1 MESERRV
8 VTANGTTQ
16 AVRVAGPPD
25 GTPVLLI
32 HGNCSSSLFW
42 EPLLRRLPPTLRV
55 VAPDLRGY
63 GDSAT
68 APVNATR
75 GLRDFADDVAAL
87 LDDPTLFPTAGSA
100 TAARGSAT
108 AGSAATAGTAG
119 TASGGGSD
127 TGSGLPVVVGH
138 SLGGGVAMQLLV
150 DHPHRV
156 GALLLAAPV
165 SPYGFGGTRDLTGTP
180 TTPDFAGTGAGTAN
194 ADFVARLAA
203 GDRGVDAPASPR
215 AVLRATYVA
224 DPAALGVDEE
234 LLLDSLLSTATG
246 EDNYP
251 GTAVPSANWPG
262 TAPGERGVLNALAP
276 TWFRIADDLVAVA
289 HKPPVTWVRGDADVI
304 VSDTSLFDLAYLGSL
319 GVVPGW
325 PGEESC
331 PPQPMVGQTRAV
343 LERYV
348 AAGGGAYREVV
359 LPGCGHSPHLERPA
373 EFVAEL
379 LALTGVPAV

>member
-1 MESERRV
+1 METEQRS
-8 VTANGTTQ
+8 VTANGITQ

-25 GTPVLLI
+25 GIPVLLI
-32 HGNCSSSLFW
+32 HGNCSSALFW
-42 EPLLRRLPPTLRV
+42 EPLVRRLPPTLRV

-68 APVNATR
+68 APVDATR

-87 LDDPTLFPTAGSA
+87 LDDPTLFGA
-100 TAARGSAT
+100 T
-108 AGSAATAGTAG
+108 
-119 TASGGGSD
+119 D
-127 TGSGLPVVVGH
+127 TRPVVVGH
-138 SLGGGVAMQLLV
+138 SLGGGVAMALLV

-194 ADFVARLAA
+194 PDFVARLAA
-203 GDRGVDAPASPR
+203 GDRSTDNPASPR

-224 DPAALGVDEE
+224 DPAALGADED
-234 LLLDSLLSTATG
+234 LLLDTVLSTATG
-246 EDNYP
+246 DDNYP
-251 GTAVPSANWPG
+251 GTAAPSENWPG
-262 TAPGERGVLNALAP
+262 TAPGKRGVLNALAP
-276 TWFRIADDLVAVA
+276 TWFRLADELVAVA
-289 HKPPVTWVRGDADVI
+289 DKPPVTWVRGDADAI

-319 GVVPGW
+319 GLVPGW
-325 PGEESC
+325 PGAEAC
-331 PPQPMVGQTRAV
+331 PPQPMVGQTRSV
-343 LERYV
+343 LERYA
-348 AAGGGAYREVV
+348 AAGGTYQEVV

-379 LALTGVPAV
+379 LALTTGPAA

>member
-1 MESERRV
+1 METELRT
-8 VTANGTTQ
+8 VTANGINQ

-25 GTPVLLI
+25 GIPVLLI

-63 GDSAT
+63 GDSET

-87 LDDPTLFPTAGSA
+87 LDDPTLF
-100 TAARGSAT
+100 
-108 AGSAATAGTAG
+108 
-119 TASGGGSD
+119 
-127 TGSGLPVVVGH
+127 GSGSGSGTGRPVVVGH
-138 SLGGGVAMQLLV
+138 SLGGGVAMRLLV

-165 SPYGFGGTRDLTGTP
+165 SPYGFGGTRDLDGTP
-180 TTPDFAGTGAGTAN
+180 ATPDFAGTGAGTAN
-194 ADFVARLAA
+194 GDFVARLAA
-203 GDRGVDAPASPR
+203 GDRGADTQASPR
-215 AVLRATYVA
+215 AVLRAAYVA
-224 DPAALGVDEE
+224 DPESLGTDEE
-234 LLLDSLLSTATG
+234 LLLDSVLSTATG
-246 EDNYP
+246 DDNYP
-251 GTAVPSANWPG
+251 GTAVPSENWPG

-276 TWFRIADDLVAVA
+276 TWFRLADELVAVA
-289 HKPPVTWVRGDADVI
+289 EKPPITWVRGDADVI

-325 PGEESC
+325 PGEETC

-343 LERYV
+343 LERY
-348 AAGGGAYREVV
+348 AAAGGAYREVV
-359 LPGCGHSPHLERPA
+359 LPECGHSPHLERPA

-379 LALTGVPAV
+379 LALTTVPAA

>member
-1 MESERRV
+1 MPRMETEQRT
-8 VTANGTTQ
+8 VTANGITQ

-32 HGNCSSSLFW
+32 HGNCSSALFW
-42 EPLLRRLPPTLRV
+42 EPLVRRLPPTLRV
-55 VAPDLRGY
+55 VATDLRGY
-63 GDSAT
+63 GDSET
-68 APVNATR
+68 APVDATR

-87 LDDPTLFPTAGSA
+87 LDDPTLFGAD
-100 TAARGSAT
+100 AR
-108 AGSAATAGTAG
+108 
-119 TASGGGSD
+119 
-127 TGSGLPVVVGH
+127 PVVVGH
-138 SLGGGVAMQLLV
+138 SLGGGVAMSLLV

-194 ADFVARLAA
+194 PDFVARLAA
-203 GDRGVDAPASPR
+203 GDRSADAPASPR

-224 DPAALGVDEE
+224 DPASLVEDED
-234 LLLDSLLSTATG
+234 LLLDTVLSTATG
-246 EDNYP
+246 DDNYP
-251 GTAVPSANWPG
+251 GTAVPSENWPG

-276 TWFRIADDLVAVA
+276 TFFRLADELVAVA
-289 HKPPVTWVRGDADVI
+289 EKPPVTWVRGDADVI

-319 GVVPGW
+319 GLVPGW
-325 PGEESC
+325 PGEDAC

-343 LERYV
+343 LERYA
-348 AAGGGAYREVV
+348 AAGGAYHEVV

-379 LALTGVPAV
+379 LALTTVPTA